1 MLLLY
6 FDFGDFKSKMQWNAT
21 DINNKCIY
29 PWIIGICHWTG
40 LLWYNR
46 RSFEIRVFQM
56 RTRRGWCCP
65 ADQTHVE
72 ILVDKHISQTC
83 RTTLWCMKRDS
94 SKLGFSDIFFIFLK
108 YIHSTAG
115 KKNIQSDVCC
125 LISYFYILFLCII
138 FKSIL
143 WRQSCLLYFR
153 IQVIFYI
160 SYEGHGDPF
169 PIHVRVATA
178 VRHVA
183 VLRDAWVAST
193 VVAVYISALTSIYA
207 VPSKKQQQQLCL
219 HMLAWKTGGTWI
231 LTDFHIW
238 HLPHLIIFEF
248 ENNFHFGSRKKK
260 IKISRTFSFFRVVV
274 VVASLSSVDVDLLS
288 INNTKKKSQLY
299 IPKKIKLG
307 SIKN

>member
-94 SKLGFSDIFFIFLK
+94 SKLGLILIFFYFFEK
-108 YIHSTAG
+108 YIQPRE
-115 KKNIQSDVCC
+115 KKISNLTFAVWFPISIFCFYVLFSNLYFDVRVVC
-125 LISYFYILFLCII
+125 YILES
-138 FKSIL
+138 KS
-143 WRQSCLLYFR
+143 F
-153 IQVIFYI
+153 
-160 SYEGHGDPF
+160 
-169 PIHVRVATA
+169 
-178 VRHVA
+178 
-183 VLRDAWVAST
+183 
-193 VVAVYISALTSIYA
+193 SI
-207 VPSKKQQQQLCL
+207 
-219 HMLAWKTGGTWI
+219 
-231 LTDFHIW
+231 
-238 HLPHLIIFEF
+238 
-248 ENNFHFGSRKKK
+248 
-260 IKISRTFSFFRVVV
+260 
-274 VVASLSSVDVDLLS
+274 
-288 INNTKKKSQLY
+288 
-299 IPKKIKLG
+299 
-307 SIKN
+307 